1 MTEWRSEPGSEERAS
16 ERREKARELLYSDK
30 AEMRKF
36 RFEVMKGV
44 WWMPRRK
51 ATMKDVAG
59 CDKPR

>member
-1 MTEWRSEPGSEERAS
+1 MEKQAQERGT
-16 ERREKARELLYSDK
+16 RKRETRKEKKLLYSDK

>member
-1 MTEWRSEPGSEERAS
+1 MEKQAQERGT
-16 ERREKARELLYSDK
+16 RKRETRKEKKFLYSDK